1 MSCLRRCR
9 AGPSAF
15 SETAR
20 QPPGTAIQVAPPGDG
35 PPSGRDMQLA
45 APPISSSGCAP
56 NGPRDRWITDK
67 SVTRVER
74 SWAGL
79 RSLAP
84 DRTPVVGYD
93 PQQEGLFWLAGQHD
107 RPDPH
112 AP

>member
-1 MSCLRRCR
+1 
-9 AGPSAF
+9 
-15 SETAR
+15 
-20 QPPGTAIQVAPPGDG
+20 
-35 PPSGRDMQLA
+35 MQLA

-93 PQQEGLFWLAGQHD
+93 PQQEGLFWLAGQGGYGIQT
-107 RPDPH
+107 
-112 AP
+112 APGRSALAPK